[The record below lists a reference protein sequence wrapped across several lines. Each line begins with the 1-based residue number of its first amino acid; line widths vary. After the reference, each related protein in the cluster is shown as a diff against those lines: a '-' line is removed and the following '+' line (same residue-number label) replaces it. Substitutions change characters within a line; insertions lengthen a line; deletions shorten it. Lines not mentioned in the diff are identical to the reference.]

1 LRRSLAPEPCP
12 KPTLIDNRLILSCA
26 ASLLAVSAYLPAK
39 AAPEGV
45 STAIARIIDEGMNR
59 SESMITASALMD
71 RIGPRLTNSENIR
84 KAQAWAMERL
94 RKPGVVNVH
103 TEPFD
108 FGLGWNIVSAKAPPR
123 GFVRQPDR

>member
-1 LRRSLAPEPCP
+1 
-12 KPTLIDNRLILSCA
+12 
-26 ASLLAVSAYLPAK
+26 
-39 AAPEGV
+39 
-45 STAIARIIDEGMNR
+45 MNR
-59 SESMITASALMD
+59 SEPMITASALMD

-108 FGLGWNIVSAKAPPR
+108 FGLGWNISSR
-123 GFVRQPDR
+123 IR